1 MREILLAGFLVFRTK
16 SLFIRKEVSRM
27 YIPTKKEMALMAM
40 VAVSANAVVLP
51 IIYMIVSVMKI
62 KGVVPPERR

>member
-1 MREILLAGFLVFRTK
+1 
-16 SLFIRKEVSRM
+16 M

-51 IIYMIVSVMKI
+51 LIYMTILAM
-62 KGVVPPERR
+62 